1 MWEVVVAVLG
11 AALIAV
17 VGWLGKRMI
26 DGRDKLSR
34 KLDAHEAECHKHWKE
49 NSAVLAVHGEKLA
62 NLEKGQ
68 DKLEKGQEKMNAKLD
83 RILETRPVVP

>member
-26 DGRDKLSR
+26 DGRDELSR
-34 KLDAHEAECHKHWKE
+34 KLDDHEAECHNHWKE

-68 DKLEKGQEKMNAKLD
+68 DRMDAKLD
-83 RILETRPVVP
+83 RILETHPVVS

>member
-26 DGRDKLSR
+26 DGRDELSR

-49 NSAVLAVHGEKLA
+49 NSALLAVHGEKLA

-68 DKLEKGQEKMNAKLD
+68 DRMDAKLDRILDKLD

>member
-26 DGRDKLSR
+26 DGRDELSR

-49 NSAVLAVHGEKLA
+49 NSAILAVHGEKLA

-68 DKLEKGQEKMNAKLD
+68 DRMDAKLD

>member
-26 DGRDKLSR
+26 DGRDELSR
-34 KLDAHEAECHKHWKE
+34 KLDDHEAECHKHWKE

-68 DKLEKGQEKMNAKLD
+68 DRMDAKLDRILDKLD